1 MVISVDE
8 NPSSTVVEGAASVI
22 SVPNE
27 ENVRDETA
35 LPLLSD
41 LCVKVVLA
49 YCPCFA
55 FSLLPS
61 DLKLKI
67 LQLLPGID
75 VARFG
80 CVSSELRFLCSNN
93 DLWKQK
99 IGEEFTE
106 SEYSRWASKS
116 NCSRTTIPKDQR

>member
-1 MVISVDE
+1 MVE
-8 NPSSTVVEGAASVI
+8 EAASVVC
-22 SVPNE
+22 SRRNVPNE
-27 ENVRDETA
+27 EIVRDEIA

-41 LCVKVVLA
+41 LCDKTVLA
-49 YCPCFA
+49 YSPCFT
-55 FSLLPS
+55 FSLLPG

-67 LQLLPGID
+67 LQLLPGIN
-75 VARFG
+75 VARIG
-80 CVSSELRFLCSNN
+80 CVSSELRYLCSNN

-116 NCSRTTIPKDQR
+116 LWVQNENWKQNVFIVLEA